1 MIHVIIKD
9 KNISISMDIL
19 VTQFYEYVRIRNIGG
34 YFDINET
41 KKNDYKK
48 YDIVDPILGAHF
60 FSHFP
65 FCN

>member
-9 KNISISMDIL
+9 KNISISMDIS

-48 YDIVDPILGAHF
+48 YDIVDP
-60 FSHFP
+60 P
-65 FCN
+65 F